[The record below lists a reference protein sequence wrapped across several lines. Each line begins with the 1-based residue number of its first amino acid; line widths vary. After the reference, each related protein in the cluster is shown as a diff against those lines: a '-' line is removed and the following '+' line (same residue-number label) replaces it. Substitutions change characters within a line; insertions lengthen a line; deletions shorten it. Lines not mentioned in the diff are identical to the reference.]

1 MQTEVCAEKLTSTPA
16 APIHCLSRLLREH
29 FAVWNFPSSTGG
41 SLYSSRDDY
50 RAAFLGIHQVLQP
63 ILTLKPLISSTVVIL
78 DMFLQTNMK
87 NDVILN
93 VLHNKTSCV
102 SCVQVT
108 SLYLIINML

>member
-1 MQTEVCAEKLTSTPA
+1 
-16 APIHCLSRLLREH
+16 
-29 FAVWNFPSSTGG
+29 
-41 SLYSSRDDY
+41 
-50 RAAFLGIHQVLQP
+50 
-63 ILTLKPLISSTVVIL
+63 
-78 DMFLQTNMK
+78 MFLQTNMK